1 MTEKEAKIIAYALQ
15 LLNSNWDEMHEDNL
29 YDIAIDKDIQF
40 LQRKYEGLSRPYKS
54 GTATAYEL

>member
-15 LLNSNWDEMHEDNL
+15 VLNSNWDEMHEDNL
-29 YDIAIDKDIQF
+29 FDIAIDKDVKF

-54 GTATAYEL
+54 GNATAYEL

>member
-40 LQRKYEGLSRPYKS
+40 LQRKYEGLSRPYMTGKNS
-54 GTATAYEL
+54 AYEL